1 MAKQN
6 IRQLTILGLLTA
18 ILFLGQVFLAI
29 LPNIEV
35 VSLLIILYT
44 LTCRKKV
51 FLIIYAFVLLEGFCY
66 GFGMWWFSYLYIWSI
81 LALAAL
87 TGSLLAGCGEV
98 KTEEQTKE
106 TKQEE
111 KPVELLVAAAASL
124 EYSYEEELLPMFEKE
139 NPNITVKGTYDS
151 SGKLQTQIEEGI
163 EADVF
168 MSAAT
173 KQMNALTEQGLVEKD
188 SVVDLLQNQIVL
200 ITAADS
206 TLDLQNFEDITKANV
221 IAIGDPESVPVGQYS
236 KEVLTN
242 LGIWDAVSAKAS
254 LGTNVTEVLKWVE
267 EGSADA
273 GIVYAT
279 DAATTDKVK
288 VVAEAPK
295 DSMAEPAIYPV
306 GVVSASKHKDAAE
319 KFVEFLQSEEALK
332 VFESYGFQK
341 NAE

>member
-1 MAKQN
+1 MK
-6 IRQLTILGLLTA
+6 R
-18 ILFLGQVFLAI
+18 
-29 LPNIEV
+29 
-35 VSLLIILYT
+35 
-44 LTCRKKV
+44 RK
-51 FLIIYAFVLLEGFCY
+51 
-66 GFGMWWFSYLYIWSI
+66 MWSI
-81 LALAAL
+81 LALTAL
-87 TGSLLAGCGEV
+87 TGSLLVGCQEA

-106 TKQEE
+106 TNQEE
-111 KPVELLVAAAASL
+111 KPVELLIAAAASL
-124 EYSYEEELLPMFEKE
+124 EYSYEEELIPMFEKE
-139 NPNITVKGTYDS
+139 NPDITVKGTYDS

-163 EADVF
+163 AADVF

-173 KQMNALTEQGLVEKD
+173 KQMRALSEQGLVETD

-206 TLDLQNFEDITKANV
+206 DLDLQEFADITKADV

-242 LGIWDAVSAKAS
+242 LGIWDSVSAKAS

-279 DAATTDKVK
+279 DAATTDQVK
-288 VVAEAPK
+288 VAAEAPK
-295 DSMAEPAIYPV
+295 GSMAEPAIYPV
-306 GVVSASKHKDAAE
+306 GVVSASENKKAAE

-332 VFESYGFQK
+332 VFESYGFQR
-341 NAE
+341 NENE